1 MLWQLIHTGHQNYM
15 LGLIK
20 GFLEGA
26 QLQLTMETFG
36 KEISWLNYADLTSV
50 WSELPCY
57 NSHSFSVSLTD
68 SL

>member
-1 MLWQLIHTGHQNYM
+1 M

-20 GFLEGA
+20 GFLKGA

-36 KEISWLNYADLTSV
+36 KGISWLNCADLTSV
-50 WSELPCY
+50 LPELSCS
-57 NSHSFSVSLTD
+57 NSCSFFVSLKG